1 MSATPVAPAIPTL
14 VGSLVLP
21 PPPPPSTTKRTLDDV
36 ESRQSA
42 PKKRRSLSKA
52 GLTEEHQLELFLGKI
67 KRQIHEKFGIEHV
80 QMCHEGRN
88 VTISCWQCG
97 KQIKIATGHVH
108 LRSMNS
114 HLERCKGSAAMM
126 PKPGEVEEQAKK
138 GGRRSSKKALSEEN
152 LSILFLENARR
163 QLKEKFDV
171 ENVTMV
177 HKGRNVC
184 ISCWKCGKAVK
195 IAGGRLNLSNLK
207 AHLDRCKPSKKPK
220 RVLPAQPA
228 SVNTFLCAGLTSDE
242 IRNYCSNAMRMFGGC
257 QRREEILKQLF
268 NIRSFK
274 NLTEE
279 QLEVFQKYEFATR
292 KWNIVGTTVFSVDCT
307 KVSAIG
313 KTCHECLSLYRNK
326 NFVNTLCKYRSRA
339 QKLADGVINENY
351 VKYIPRMYVQHP
363 GAKLA
368 QSFENHRFKT
378 VI

>member
-1 MSATPVAPAIPTL
+1 MSMPDAVVVAMKRPLEDPEGQQPV
-14 VGSLVLP
+14 
-21 PPPPPSTTKRTLDDV
+21 
-36 ESRQSA
+36 
-42 PKKRRSLSKA
+42 KKRRSLSKA

-67 KRQIHEKFGIEHV
+67 RRQIQEKFGIDAV
-80 QMCHEGRN
+80 QMCHEDRN

-97 KQIKIATGHVH
+97 KQIKIATGHIH

-126 PKPGEVEEQAKK
+126 PKPGEEEQKK
-138 GGRRSSKKALSEEN
+138 SQRRSSKKALSEEN
-152 LSILFLENARR
+152 LGILFLENARR
-163 QLKEKFDV
+163 QLKEKFKVD
-171 ENVTMV
+171 NVTMV

-184 ISCWKCGKAVK
+184 ISCWQCGKAVK

-207 AHLDRCKPSKKPK
+207 AHLDRCKPCKKPK

-228 SVNTFLCAGLTSDE
+228 AVNQFLCAGLTSDE

-257 QRREEILKQLF
+257 QRREEILKKLF

-279 QLEVFQKYEFATR
+279 QLEEFQKYEFSTR
-292 KWNIVGTTVFSVDCT
+292 KWNIVGTTVFSVECT

-326 NFVNTLCKYRSRA
+326 NFVNTLCKYRARA

-368 QSFENHRFKT
+368 QSFENQRFKT
-378 VI
+378 II